1 MQARGLIDTGA
12 IIAFLMVEDNWHQRC
27 VNAFPKLK
35 LPLATTSAVLAEVF
49 HLLGNNPNHFDAAWT
64 LLRSGAITVHSITDI
79 DLPRIKELME
89 IYQDRPMDFADATI
103 VHLAERESL
112 STVFTIDN
120 NDFETYRIGSK
131 KKFIVVP
138 GR

>member
-12 IIAFLMVEDNWHQRC
+12 IIAFLMVEDSWHQRC
-27 VNAFPKLK
+27 VDVFPKLK

-49 HLLGNNPNHFDAAWT
+49 HLLGDNPDHFDAAWT
-64 LLRSGAITVHSITDI
+64 LLRSGAITMHSITDI
-79 DLPRIKELME
+79 DLPRINELMKT
-89 IYQDRPMDFADATI
+89 YQDRPMDFADATL
-103 VHLAERESL
+103 VYLAERESL

-120 NDFETYRIGSK
+120 DDFETYRINSK
-131 KKFIVVP
+131 KKFVVLP